1 MRAYLV
7 VSLFQAALLIVIGLV
22 ATNAYAAEVTEKDAT
37 FVVDA
42 NTGEVLHAHKAR
54 QLRYPASLTKM
65 MTLYIIFELIENR
78 RLSYN
83 ATITASAEA
92 ARRPPSKL
100 GLRPGDRITVR
111 QAVKALVVKSANDV
125 AAAVGEHI
133 AGSEPAFARLMTQ
146 KARELGMTQT
156 VFRNASGLP
165 HSQQVTTARDMAQL
179 ALRLRDHFPNH
190 YYQFKTRT
198 FRYKGRTF
206 KNHNALLGRYDG
218 VDGIKTGYTRASGF
232 NLVTSAHHGGRNIV
246 AVVMGGRTSR
256 ARNATM
262 RDLLSQHMSSG
273 STIVTRAPDVRVALR
288 QAPTQVP
295 TQVQGRDKPSDPS
308 VAGLTLSQQAA
319 AQMGPPRPRLARRQ
333 AKHGA
338 RPAAADADIAKPAGS
353 NAAIQVGAFTTPRE
367 AHRQLANVQAKAG
380 SLLYGARPI
389 TVRAMLGQREIYRAR
404 FAGYGSRKA
413 ALTCQKLKQLG
424 IDCFVARSQ

>member
-1 MRAYLV
+1 MRAYSF
-7 VSLFQAALLIVIGLV
+7 VSLFQTAFLILIGLV
-22 ATNAYAAEVTEKDAT
+22 ATNAYAAKVTEKDAT

-54 QLRYPASLTKM
+54 QMRYPASLTKM

-78 RLSYN
+78 RLTYN
-83 ATITASAEA
+83 AMITASAEA

-133 AGSEPAFARLMTQ
+133 AGSEPAFARLMTR

-232 NLVTSAHHGGRNIV
+232 NLVTSARHGGRSIV

-273 STIVTRAPDVRVALR
+273 STIVTRAPDVRVALHR
-288 QAPTQVP
+288 AP
-295 TQVQGRDKPSDPS
+295 TQVQGRDKPSDPN
-308 VAGLTLSQQAA
+308 VAGSTLSQQAT

-333 AKHGA
+333 TKHGA
-338 RPAAADADIAKPAGS
+338 RPPAADADISKPAGS
-353 NAAIQVGAFTTPRE
+353 NAAIQVGAFTTSSE
-367 AHRQLANVQAKAG
+367 ANRQLATVQAKAG
-380 SLLYGARPI
+380 SLLQGARPI

-404 FAGYGSRKA
+404 FA
-413 ALTCQKLKQLG
+413 
-424 IDCFVARSQ
+424 

>member
-1 MRAYLV
+1 MMRAYSF
-7 VSLFQAALLIVIGLV
+7 VSLFQTAFLILIGLV
-22 ATNAYAAEVTEKDAT
+22 ATNAYAAKVTEKDAT

-54 QLRYPASLTKM
+54 QMRYPASLTKM

-78 RLSYN
+78 RLTYN
-83 ATITASAEA
+83 AMITASAEA

-133 AGSEPAFARLMTQ
+133 AGSEPAFARLMTR

-232 NLVTSAHHGGRNIV
+232 NLVTSARHGGRSIV

-273 STIVTRAPDVRVALR
+273 STIVTRAPDVRVALHR
-288 QAPTQVP
+288 AP
-295 TQVQGRDKPSDPS
+295 TQVQGRDKPSDPN
-308 VAGLTLSQQAA
+308 VAGSTLSQQAT

-333 AKHGA
+333 TKHGA
-338 RPAAADADIAKPAGS
+338 RPPAADADISKPAGS
-353 NAAIQVGAFTTPRE
+353 NAAIQVGAFTTSSE
-367 AHRQLANVQAKAG
+367 ANRQLATVQAKAG
-380 SLLYGARPI
+380 SLLQGARPI

>member
-1 MRAYLV
+1 MRAYSF
-7 VSLFQAALLIVIGLV
+7 VSLFQTAFLILIGLV
-22 ATNAYAAEVTEKDAT
+22 ATNAYAAKVTEKDAT

-54 QLRYPASLTKM
+54 QMRYPASLTKM

-78 RLSYN
+78 RLTYN
-83 ATITASAEA
+83 AMITASAEA

-133 AGSEPAFARLMTQ
+133 AGSEPAFARLMTR

-232 NLVTSAHHGGRNIV
+232 NLVTSARHGGRSIV

-273 STIVTRAPDVRVALR
+273 STIVTRAPDVRVALHR
-288 QAPTQVP
+288 AP
-295 TQVQGRDKPSDPS
+295 TQVQGRDKPSDPN
-308 VAGLTLSQQAA
+308 VAGSTLSQQAT

-333 AKHGA
+333 TKHGA
-338 RPAAADADIAKPAGS
+338 RPPAADADISKPAGS
-353 NAAIQVGAFTTPRE
+353 NAAIQVGAFTTSSE
-367 AHRQLANVQAKAG
+367 ANRQLATVQAKAG
-380 SLLYGARPI
+380 SLLQGARPI

>member
-1 MRAYLV
+1 MMRAYSF
-7 VSLFQAALLIVIGLV
+7 VSLFQTAFLILIGLV
-22 ATNAYAAEVTEKDAT
+22 ATNAYAAKVTEKDAT

-54 QLRYPASLTKM
+54 QMRYPASLTKM
-65 MTLYIIFELIENR
+65 MTLYIIFERIENR
-78 RLSYN
+78 RLTYN
-83 ATITASAEA
+83 AMITASAEA

-111 QAVKALVVKSANDV
+111 QAIKALVVKSANDV

-133 AGSEPAFARLMTQ
+133 AGSEPAFARLMTR

-232 NLVTSAHHGGRNIV
+232 NLVTSARHGGRSIV

-273 STIVTRAPDVRVALR
+273 STIVTRAPDVRVALHR
-288 QAPTQVP
+288 AP
-295 TQVQGRDKPSDPS
+295 TQVQGRDKPSDPN
-308 VAGLTLSQQAA
+308 VAGSTLSQQAT

-333 AKHGA
+333 TKHGA
-338 RPAAADADIAKPAGS
+338 RPPAADADISKPAGS
-353 NAAIQVGAFTTPRE
+353 NAAIQVGAFTTSSE
-367 AHRQLANVQAKAG
+367 ANRQLATVQAKAG
-380 SLLYGARPI
+380 SLLQGARPI

>member
-1 MRAYLV
+1 MRAYSF
-7 VSLFQAALLIVIGLV
+7 VSLFQTAFLILIGLV
-22 ATNAYAAEVTEKDAT
+22 ATNAYAAKVTEKDAT

-54 QLRYPASLTKM
+54 QMRYPASLTKM
-65 MTLYIIFELIENR
+65 MTLYIIFERIENR
-78 RLSYN
+78 RLTYN
-83 ATITASAEA
+83 AMITASAEA

-111 QAVKALVVKSANDV
+111 QAIKALVVKSANDV

-133 AGSEPAFARLMTQ
+133 AGSEPAFARLMTR

-232 NLVTSAHHGGRNIV
+232 NLVTSARHGGRSIV

-273 STIVTRAPDVRVALR
+273 STIVTRAPDVRVALHR
-288 QAPTQVP
+288 AP
-295 TQVQGRDKPSDPS
+295 TQVQGRDKPSDPN
-308 VAGLTLSQQAA
+308 VAGSTLSQQAT

-333 AKHGA
+333 TKHGA
-338 RPAAADADIAKPAGS
+338 RPPAADADISKPAGS
-353 NAAIQVGAFTTPRE
+353 NAAIQVGAFTTSSE
-367 AHRQLANVQAKAG
+367 ANRQLATVQAKAG
-380 SLLYGARPI
+380 SLLQGARPI